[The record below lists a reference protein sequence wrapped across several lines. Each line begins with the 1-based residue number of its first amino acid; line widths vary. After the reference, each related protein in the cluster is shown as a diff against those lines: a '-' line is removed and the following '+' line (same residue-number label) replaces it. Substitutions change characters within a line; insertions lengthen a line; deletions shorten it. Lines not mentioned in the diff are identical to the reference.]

1 MLSKL
6 TENKQDIVT
15 NISTIFLYNTLTI
28 YNMANILFETYMLG
42 IWTKEAH
49 NICSQSLM
57 MSSLMNQQI
66 IHFDFDYFTEAIIIW
81 LFFFGVKSIRL

>member
-42 IWTKEAH
+42 I
-49 NICSQSLM
+49 
-57 MSSLMNQQI
+57 
-66 IHFDFDYFTEAIIIW
+66 
-81 LFFFGVKSIRL
+81 